1 MDYAAYNE
9 PELVGDIADGDEQAF
24 LQLFRH
30 YSPLIRPFARRITYS
45 EVDADEI
52 IQETFIR
59 IWLYRDKLPDIQNLR
74 NWIFTVAAHESMRY
88 MRKKLTYE
96 KKLDKSRQEQLPA
109 TAPTPE
115 HYTQMGEVRRIIRE
129 VVDAMPPQRRL
140 IYELSREQGLKPAVI
155 AQHLSLSVGT
165 VKNVLCLSLKEIRE
179 RLLKAGIPLGIL
191 MYQFCHLF

>member
-1 MDYAAYNE
+1 MEYAVYNE
-9 PELVGDIADGDEQAF
+9 PDLIGDIADGDEQAF

-30 YSPLIRPFARRITYS
+30 YSPLIRPFVRRITYS

-59 IWLYRDKLPDIQNLR
+59 VWLNRDQLPGIQNLR
-74 NWIFTVAAHESMRY
+74 NWIFTVAGHESMRY

-96 KKLDKSRQEQLPA
+96 KNLDKSQKQQSQEPE
-109 TAPTPE
+109 PTPE
-115 HYTQMGEVRRIIRE
+115 QYTQLGEVSRIIRIAVE
-129 VVDAMPPQRRL
+129 AMPPQRRL
-140 IYELSREQGLKPAVI
+140 IYQLSREQGMKPAAI

-179 RLLKAGIPLGIL
+179 RLLKAGIPLGVL
-191 MYQFCHLF
+191 VFQCFHLF